1 METDILEQI
10 KNDASQV
17 IKEVIEK
24 AKLKKGQLF
33 IIAIAFTID
42 RLPLQELQGH

>member
-24 AKLKKGQLF
+24 AKLKKVSCSSS
-33 IIAIAFTID
+33 D
-42 RLPLQELQGH
+42 VLQVKQ